1 MSIDLFVNRDG
12 FHDYLLFIKTDKCLF
27 VIITIILVA
36 AQKLDLLF
44 QYFVLCSILFLVR
57 IFRGFLIHLD
67 HFRHVSFFSLQ
78 NVLLSLLYENT
89 CTHFIC
95 SSFIDSFSF
104 EGCSILHNYFIEN
117 FPFFSTVRVLDNN
130 IDINNDIDSR
140 S

>member
-1 MSIDLFVNRDG
+1 MPKSLHLP
-12 FHDYLLFIKTDKCLF
+12 FH
-27 VIITIILVA
+27 
-36 AQKLDLLF
+36 
-44 QYFVLCSILFLVR
+44 YFVLCSILILVR
-57 IFRGFLIHLD
+57 IFRRFLIHLD

-117 FPFFSTVRVLDNN
+117 FPFFSTVWVLANN
-130 IDINNDIDSR
+130 IDINNDIDGIGGKKR
-140 S
+140 SIQNIYQASLSQIEIVEIKALPISTL